1 MQSNDQYL
9 MIIIWFLFL
18 NNFHQTTILC
28 CRFHLSLQVL
38 IFYPNPKYHH
48 IQYIIIR
55 FLRIEVQLFMV
66 MMLNMHCNLPPI
78 IIFILHFLQ
87 QPNFLDTLILFITS
101 LYFMLLFLN
110 WIWFYWLIQ
119 HRRHLQRDKFQNS

>member
-9 MIIIWFLFL
+9 MIIICFLFL
-18 NNFHQTTILC
+18 NNFHQTIILC
-28 CRFHLSLQVL
+28 CIFHPSLQVL
-38 IFYPNPKYHH
+38 IFYLNPKYHH
-48 IQYIIIR
+48 IRYIIIR

-87 QPNFLDTLILFITS
+87 QPNFLDTLILFITF
-101 LYFMLLFLN
+101 LCFMLLFLN

-119 HRRHLQRDKFQNS
+119 HRRHPQRDKFQNS